1 MEAADENIMNDAFI
15 ERATNATNET
25 NHQQPGEADLS
36 APVPKVEDSF
46 LAKLQKA
53 LLAEKTHRQ
62 VQGRHFRP
70 PIIPSVTKAANK
82 NDTILST
89 EAHDHILTLLA
100 DFTLV
105 HDTALIGYKA
115 DAGAEVMAMSQVRVH
130 FEFEL
135 KETAR
140 RLGVTHMGMQD
151 AKDEQKQLQQH
162 LNMTRPKYADLQS
175 KKQRVRSNTEHKT
188 EYCALH
194 KQMYD
199 HQAEGRAGMLDTIK
213 QLRIAIKEKVKDIQ
227 IMVGNSKDAVAK
239 ARAQFPVDFPKAGG
253 NTTAEEFNTEM
264 SQLSELLV
272 EGRMADVRGI
282 EDVPADVVEAVVSP
296 ALRSPRSPPV
306 GVNASELVLAGV
318 KNSDLNELAI
328 LGFSPPNSTDS
339 QLKLAEEMKHLEASY
354 PKKVPQKKQLST
366 AYAMQANT
374 ATVIAKIDSMTQ
386 NIKLAEKKQELAEEL
401 LAGVSEEK

>member
-1 MEAADENIMNDAFI
+1 
-15 ERATNATNET
+15 
-25 NHQQPGEADLS
+25 
-36 APVPKVEDSF
+36 
-46 LAKLQKA
+46 
-53 LLAEKTHRQ
+53 
-62 VQGRHFRP
+62 
-70 PIIPSVTKAANK
+70 
-82 NDTILST
+82 
-89 EAHDHILTLLA
+89 
-100 DFTLV
+100 
-105 HDTALIGYKA
+105 
-115 DAGAEVMAMSQVRVH
+115 
-130 FEFEL
+130 
-135 KETAR
+135 
-140 RLGVTHMGMQD
+140 
-151 AKDEQKQLQQH
+151 
-162 LNMTRPKYADLQS
+162 
-175 KKQRVRSNTEHKT
+175 
-188 EYCALH
+188 
-194 KQMYD
+194 
-199 HQAEGRAGMLDTIK
+199 MLDTIK